1 MRRVRR
7 HPVLHTSHQP
17 EALCTENVIE
27 LIFSRYW
34 YDDPANKTNGEFD
47 VVTHNP
53 HGYVFYEAKFRS
65 TPVTQ
70 EMIDEEI
77 EQVRSTGL
85 SCYAYGFFSRSGF
98 DGNIETSGQLRLFD
112 IAELYR

>member
-27 LIFSRYW
+27 LIFSRHW

-47 VVTHNP
+47 VVTHDP
-53 HGYVFYEAKFRS
+53 RGYVFYEAKFRS
-65 TPVTQ
+65 MPDKRARISKSNNLT
-70 EMIDEEI
+70 
-77 EQVRSTGL
+77 
-85 SCYAYGFFSRSGF
+85 
-98 DGNIETSGQLRLFD
+98 TSS
-112 IAELYR
+112 IANGASHATSSMRQSIPHRQY

>member
-65 TPVTQ
+65 MPDTRARISKSNNLT
-70 EMIDEEI
+70 
-77 EQVRSTGL
+77 
-85 SCYAYGFFSRSGF
+85 
-98 DGNIETSGQLRLFD
+98 TSS
-112 IAELYR
+112 IANGASHATSSMRQSIPHRQY

>member
-53 HGYVFYEAKFRS
+53 HGYVFMKRSSEACPTRA
-65 TPVTQ
+65 P
-70 EMIDEEI
+70 
-77 EQVRSTGL
+77 
-85 SCYAYGFFSRSGF
+85 GFP
-98 DGNIETSGQLRLFD
+98 NQTT
-112 IAELYR
+112 

>member
-1 MRRVRR
+1 MKRVRR
-7 HPVLHTSHQP
+7 HPVLHTPHQP

-34 YDDPANKTNGEFD
+34 YDDPANKTNREFD

-65 TPVTQ
+65 MPDTRARISKSNNLTTSSIPN
-70 EMIDEEI
+70 
-77 EQVRSTGL
+77 GA
-85 SCYAYGFFSRSGF
+85 SCAAYSMRQSVPH
-98 DGNIETSGQLRLFD
+98 
-112 IAELYR
+112 

>member
-1 MRRVRR
+1 MKRVRR

-34 YDDPANKTNGEFD
+34 HDDPANKTNGEFD
-47 VVTHNP
+47 VVTHDP

-65 TPVTQ
+65 TPDTRAR
-70 EMIDEEI
+70 ISKSNNLTTSSI
-77 EQVRSTGL
+77 ANGAS
-85 SCYAYGFFSRSGF
+85 YA
-98 DGNIETSGQLRLFD
+98 TSSMRQSIPHRQ
-112 IAELYR
+112 Y